1 VPETPGLDAGTR
13 EGARR
18 AGSPVGLPPEALAP
32 HAVRR
37 WAGSTPHSVAIAHVG
52 GSTITYGQLDHACRQ
67 WASALRH
74 LGVGARSVV
83 ATMLPNGPAA
93 FEVWLGLGWLR
104 AIEAALNPALKGRF
118 LAAALGGSGATTLV
132 TVPGYLD
139 AVADVV
145 ADLSELRRVVILP
158 GSKGGGVDAQ
168 RVLEEAGIEIIDGSE
183 ALERSVPADDMD
195 GPSYRDVAT
204 LLYTSGTTGPS
215 KGVLVTWASVYQT
228 WSWVPADA
236 LTHGEGLYCPFP
248 MFHTSGKSALN
259 STLVRGARFVWR
271 DRFSAAE
278 LWADIR
284 RTDCVA
290 ACLVGPMLAYVHSQ
304 PADPSDRDNPLRS
317 IMAGPMIPDIEA
329 FERRFGVRVA
339 TCYSMTEIG
348 TPLATGWDHGPPATC
363 GRPRLDYPWTEVR
376 VVNDVD
382 EPLPP
387 GQVGELVVRTE
398 EPWALT
404 AGYHQLPQQTA
415 EAWQNG
421 WFHSGDAFR
430 YDEDGWYY
438 LVDRMSDTIRR
449 RGENISSFEV
459 EQVVRDHPG
468 VADCAAVGTPAVHG
482 EEEVLVVVEVVDGQH
497 FDPAGLRDWLVP
509 RMPRFMLPRFVRVVD
524 ALPRNETSLRVQ
536 KFRLRAEGVTP
547 GTWEYQEPRMPS
559 VPEPESKED
568 HARPAS

>member
-1 VPETPGLDAGTR
+1 
-13 EGARR
+13 
-18 AGSPVGLPPEALAP
+18 
-32 HAVRR
+32 
-37 WAGSTPHSVAIAHVG
+37 
-52 GSTITYGQLDHACRQ
+52 
-67 WASALRH
+67 
-74 LGVGARSVV
+74 
-83 ATMLPNGPAA
+83 
-93 FEVWLGLGWLR
+93 
-104 AIEAALNPALKGRF
+104 
-118 LAAALGGSGATTLV
+118 
-132 TVPGYLD
+132 
-139 AVADVV
+139 
-145 ADLSELRRVVILP
+145 
-158 GSKGGGVDAQ
+158 
-168 RVLEEAGIEIIDGSE
+168 
-183 ALERSVPADDMD
+183 
-195 GPSYRDVAT
+195 
-204 LLYTSGTTGPS
+204 
-215 KGVLVTWASVYQT
+215 
-228 WSWVPADA
+228 
-236 LTHGEGLYCPFP
+236 

-271 DRFSAAE
+271 DRFSAAD

-304 PADPSDRDNPLRS
+304 PTDPSDRDNPLRS
-317 IMAGPMIPDIEA
+317 IMAGPMIPEIEE
-329 FERRFGVRVA
+329 FEQRFGVRVA

-348 TPLATGWDHGPPATC
+348 TPLATGWDHGPPGTC

-404 AGYHQLPQQTA
+404 AGYHRLPERTA
-415 EAWQNG
+415 EAWRNG

-438 LVDRMSDTIRR
+438 LVDRMSDAIRR

-468 VADCAAVGTPAVHG
+468 VVDCAAVGTPAVHG

-509 RMPRFMLPRFVRVVD
+509 RMPRFMLPQFVRVVD

-547 GTWEYQEPRMPS
+547 GTWEY
-559 VPEPESKED
+559 PEPPVPSAPDPEMEELR
-568 HARPAS
+568 ARPPS